1 MKRMAPREQVKS
13 DVFESRVSEK
23 DLEWFRRWFHI
34 PADYTLSV
42 TNKKA
47 HEPYTGFEKLVVYMD
62 QMDGGL
68 RFPLD
73 PFVKSFLNRYNIAP
87 GQLHPNSYRILT
99 GFLELMHKEGVDPT
113 LDMLR
118 YVYSLTKKK
127 GELAFSFSA
136 FPSLNI
142 FSRLKDLK
150 KSWRHMYFVVEHKS
164 DFSDI
169 RRLWVDEC
177 QKIRRPQLPS
187 VHEALMNK
195 LHEEFLAKRTSAY
208 NCSSRYI
215 QRVYPWSRVSNGE
228 SCPSKGIF

>member
-1 MKRMAPREQVKS
+1 ME
-13 DVFESRVSEK
+13 
-23 DLEWFRRWFHI
+23 
-34 PADYTLSV
+34 
-42 TNKKA
+42 
-47 HEPYTGFEKLVVYMD
+47 
-62 QMDGGL
+62 GGL

-73 PFVKSFLNRYNIAP
+73 PFVKLFLNRYNIAP

-99 GFLELMHKEGVDPT
+99 GYLELMHREGVDLN

-136 FPSLNI
+136 VPSLNI
-142 FSRLKDLK
+142 FARLKDLP

-177 QKIRRPQLPS
+177 HKVRRPQLS
-187 VHEALMNK
+187 SAHSALINK
-195 LHEEFLAKRTSAY
+195 LHEEYLAKRTYAS
-208 NCSSRYI
+208 NCSSRYV
-215 QRVYPWSRVSNGE
+215 QRVYPRSRVSNGE
-228 SCPSKGIF
+228 SYSSEGIF